1 MKKVLVIIFFIFL
14 NITQLTNAKISIIVY
29 VDNEI
34 ITNHDIATEI
44 EYLKILNPNIV
55 QLKDEQIFTLAR
67 TSVIN
72 EIIKKKEIEKFISL
86 DKQNNLTVSYLKDLY
101 SKLNFNS
108 EIEFENEL
116 IRRKT
121 YSLEQIKKKINIE
134 LLWNELIYSRHSN
147 QLKID
152 KKKLLDKI
160 NKSQNKKQKE
170 YLLSEIVFNKKK
182 DESLNSVINRINE
195 SIDEIGFNNTANI
208 FSISESSKFGGRLN
222 WVDESSLSEVIL
234 KKLIALKE
242 NEFSEPIKI
251 RNNYLILKIEKI
263 RINEVKIDENK
274 ELEKLIKIETN
285 RQLNQF
291 SRIYFDKAKIN
302 YSINEN

>member
-14 NITQLTNAKISIIVY
+14 NITQLTNAKISIIVS

-274 ELEKLIKIETN
+274 ELEKLLKIETN

>member
-14 NITQLTNAKISIIVY
+14 NITQLTNAKISIIVS